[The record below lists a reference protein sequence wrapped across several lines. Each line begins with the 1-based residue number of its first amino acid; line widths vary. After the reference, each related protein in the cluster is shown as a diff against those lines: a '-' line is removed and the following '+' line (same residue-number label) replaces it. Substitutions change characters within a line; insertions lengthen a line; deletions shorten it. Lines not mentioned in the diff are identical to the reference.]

1 MKKLYPTMVV
11 LCIAV
16 LLHSCATN
24 KSAVNTQQNST
35 KKMYSAN
42 ADCFVQLI
50 DGNVNHFSTLKLV
63 TGVFNKPYLLADG
76 KTKIYASEITAYQN
90 NLHYAISQKNMV
102 TNNPSYI
109 AVETLPG
116 FAVRVAKGKLNVYC
130 KKYFNGQNTVNEFYL
145 QQGEDGKIIAY
156 SNDEMMKMVQDCPE
170 AAEFFKQKKSNSLK
184 VLQATA
190 SLFNRTSPITKN

>member
-11 LCIAV
+11 LCIAIM
-16 LLHSCATN
+16 LHSCATN
-24 KSAVNTQQNST
+24 KLAVNPQQTSQT
-35 KKMYSAN
+35 KLFSAN
-42 ADCFVQLI
+42 TDCFVQLN
-50 DGNVNHFSTLKLV
+50 DGNINHFGTLKLV

-90 NLHYAISQKNMV
+90 STHYAISQKSMV
-102 TNNPSYI
+102 TNNPSFI
-109 AVETLPG
+109 AKETLPG

-145 QQGEDGKIIAY
+145 QQGEDGKIMAY

-170 AAEFFKQKKSNSLK
+170 AVEFFKQKKSTSLK
-184 VLQATA
+184 VLQTTA
-190 SLFNRTSPITKN
+190 SLFNRNSPITKN